1 LVSSPGG
8 IYGTDLEM
16 DHQNRSLEGAAGH
29 AGSSSL
35 MDMGKRDEQ
44 SVTMALISLDDA
56 RDALA
61 SGRRDA
67 AIHAMQ
73 EAHRTLEGIGHAAG
87 VPVAQAARRLG
98 VSVPTVRSWI
108 ARGALRVIKGSSPVE
123 IEPES
128 LRSVSRGLDE
138 LRERGQ
144 DRDWLQALVAYL
156 DDREARRGPA
166 LKEGLE
172 QLARGELEP
181 A

>member
-1 LVSSPGG
+1 
-8 IYGTDLEM
+8 
-16 DHQNRSLEGAAGH
+16 
-29 AGSSSL
+29 
-35 MDMGKRDEQ
+35 MGKRDAQ
-44 SVTMALISLDDA
+44 SVTLALISLDDA
-56 RDALA
+56 RDALQ

-67 AIHAMQ
+67 AIQAMQ

-108 ARGALRVIKGSSPVE
+108 ARGALAAIEGSSPVE

-128 LRSVSRGLDE
+128 LRSVGRALDE

-144 DRDWLQALVAYL
+144 DREWLAALVDYL
-156 DDREARRGPA
+156 DDRQARQSPA
-166 LKEGLE
+166 LREGLA

>member
-1 LVSSPGG
+1 
-8 IYGTDLEM
+8 
-16 DHQNRSLEGAAGH
+16 
-29 AGSSSL
+29 
-35 MDMGKRDEQ
+35 MGKRDAQ

-67 AIHAMQ
+67 AIQAMQ

-108 ARGALRVIKGSSPVE
+108 ARGVLQAIEGSSPVE

-128 LRSVSRGLDE
+128 LRSVGRALDE

-144 DRDWLQALVAYL
+144 DREWLQALVDYL
-156 DDREARRGPA
+156 DDLQARRSPA
-166 LKEGLE
+166 LEKGLQ
-172 QLARGELEP
+172 QLKRGELEP

>member
-1 LVSSPGG
+1 
-8 IYGTDLEM
+8 
-16 DHQNRSLEGAAGH
+16 
-29 AGSSSL
+29 
-35 MDMGKRDEQ
+35 MDMGKRDAQ
-44 SVTMALISLDDA
+44 SVTLALISLDDA

-67 AIHAMQ
+67 AIQAMQ

-108 ARGALRVIKGSSPVE
+108 ARGALRAIKGSSPVQV
-123 IEPES
+123 EPES

-144 DRDWLQALVAYL
+144 DRDWLQALVDYL
-156 DDREARRGPA
+156 DDREARRSPA

-172 QLARGELEP
+172 QLARGELGP

>member
-1 LVSSPGG
+1 
-8 IYGTDLEM
+8 
-16 DHQNRSLEGAAGH
+16 
-29 AGSSSL
+29 
-35 MDMGKRDEQ
+35 MGKRDAQ

-61 SGRRDA
+61 NGSQDA
-67 AIHAMQ
+67 AIRAME
-73 EAHRTLEGIGHAAG
+73 EAHQTLEGIRHAAG
-87 VPVAQAARRLG
+87 VPVAQAAQRLG
-98 VSVPTVRSWI
+98 VSVPTVRLWI
-108 ARGALRVIKGSSPVE
+108 ARGALRAIEGSSPVE

-128 LRSVSRGLDE
+128 LRSVSHALDE

-144 DRDWLQALVAYL
+144 DREWLQALVDYL
-156 DDREARRGPA
+156 DDREARQSPA

>member
-1 LVSSPGG
+1 M
-8 IYGTDLEM
+8 Y
-16 DHQNRSLEGAAGH
+16 
-29 AGSSSL
+29 
-35 MDMGKRDEQ
+35 MGKRDAQ

-56 RDALA
+56 REALQ
-61 SGRRDA
+61 SGSRDA
-67 AIHAMQ
+67 AIRAME
-73 EAHRTLEGIGHAAG
+73 EAHETLEGIDHAAG

-108 ARGALRVIKGSSPVE
+108 ARGALHAIKDSSPVE

-128 LRSVSRGLDE
+128 LRSVSRALDD

-144 DRDWLQALVAYL
+144 DREWLQALVDYL
-156 DDREARRGPA
+156 DDREARRSPA
-166 LKEGLE
+166 LQEGLE

>member
-1 LVSSPGG
+1 
-8 IYGTDLEM
+8 
-16 DHQNRSLEGAAGH
+16 
-29 AGSSSL
+29 
-35 MDMGKRDEQ
+35 MDMGKRDAQ

-56 RDALA
+56 RDALQ

-67 AIHAMQ
+67 AIQAMQ

-108 ARGALRVIKGSSPVE
+108 ARGALAAIKGSSPVE

-128 LRSVSRGLDE
+128 LRSVGRALDE

-144 DRDWLQALVAYL
+144 DREWLQALVDYL
-156 DDREARRGPA
+156 DDRKARQRPA
-166 LKEGLE
+166 LREGLE